1 MKLETVPISCA
12 LPNEHPGVE
21 INLCAEFHGD
31 PEKSWG
37 FIESVCAVFHILLVQ
52 VIMYLQEQE

>member
-1 MKLETVPISCA
+1 MKLETVPISYA
-12 LPNEHPGVE
+12 LPNEHPWVE

-31 PEKSWG
+31 PEKSWR
-37 FIESVCAVFHILLVQ
+37 IESVCAVFHILLLH